1 MPKVGDEEFAY
12 TPEGIAAAKAKSL
25 ETGIPTANAPD
36 RMETYQ
42 LGGQIQ
48 PPTAPSM
55 TPTPKYDKGGKVKTR
70 KSAQLESAKAR
81 YESAKKGKYYDVESG
96 KVKKHG
102 RTKEGYKDPKWLK
115 NEETTYNLVKSAKEK
130 GKKK

>member
-55 TPTPKYDKGGKVKTR
+55 TPTPKYDEGGNVNVTDVVKESTKR
-70 KSAQLESAKAR
+70 QHMKSYRSDMFPGGDKIKAI
-81 YESAKKGKYYDVESG
+81 KKS
-96 KVKKHG
+96 KKK
-102 RTKEGYKDPKWLK
+102 TKKM
-115 NEETTYNLVKSAKEK
+115 AKEILEK
-130 GKKK
+130 

>member
-25 ETGIPTANAPD
+25 NAPD

-55 TPTPKYDKGGKVKTR
+55 TPTPKYDEGGNVNVTDVVKESTKR
-70 KSAQLESAKAR
+70 QHMKSYRSDMFPGGDKIKAI
-81 YESAKKGKYYDVESG
+81 KKS
-96 KVKKHG
+96 KKK
-102 RTKEGYKDPKWLK
+102 TKKM
-115 NEETTYNLVKSAKEK
+115 AKEILEK
-130 GKKK
+130 